1 MDFILLLCYK
11 WTVFIM
17 WIRCIMSE
25 MYVICWPHSCVYVI
39 VARQRKRNECRKK
52 QCKNKILEVSHP
64 ATSVSSC
71 NFCDYWLDIILT
83 YEMDYKHEFIKA
95 QSRKNQEMRKVFKYA
110 INKRGCKIHLLH
122 YKKGLARNKPL
133 LSGLPILLII
143 SRLPL

>member
-39 VARQRKRNECRKK
+39 VARQRKRNECRKNNARIRYWK
-52 QCKNKILEVSHP
+52 CLILQLL
-64 ATSVSSC
+64 
-71 NFCDYWLDIILT
+71 WLDIILT

-95 QSRKNQEMRKVFKYA
+95 QSRKNQEMREVFKYA
-110 INKRGCKIHLLH
+110 INKRGRKIHLLH

-143 SRLPL
+143 SRLLL